1 MDRDTSPFPSDLVQ
15 LHPGLGLL
23 RFAALLSD
31 GAEADDETLDA
42 MFEQMEIGALDR
54 LPPVEIWSELER
66 GLMGAKPSA
75 MLRALRACGVLEII
89 LPELDALFGVPQIAD
104 DPGEVDLG
112 ELLLRSLDEA
122 ASVNAPLEVRFAL
135 LVMNAGKSDSP
146 KEHLPA
152 HYRHIERGAPRVAAM
167 AKRFGVSESCR
178 DLAMLALKE
187 CERVHRTSAV
197 RAGPI
202 AAMLARM
209 DAFDNPT
216 RFARLMSV
224 ARCDYYGHGGRSEPE
239 YPKAQI
245 LEKALASCAPL
256 SPESFETPEELM
268 TARAGAIARA
278 FRSERWSDDD

>member
-202 AAMLARM
+202 AAMLARI

-216 RFARLMSV
+216 RFSRLMSV

-239 YPKAQI
+239 YPKARI